1 MDMNTLYIILS
12 GTFMLWMA
20 TLWSTAAWYDVLLK
34 TLLFGMVGFSGALLL
49 INLGYVVKA

>member
-20 TLWSTAAWYDVLLK
+20 TRWSTAAWYDVLLK
-34 TLLFGMVGFSGALLL
+34 TLLFGMVGFGAFLLL
-49 INLGYVVKA
+49 NSFGYIVQA

>member
-20 TLWSTAAWYDVLLK
+20 TLWSTAALYDVLLK